1 MIESTLEEI
10 WKDVVGYEGL
20 YQVSNLGNVK
30 SLVRNKILK
39 PDISN
44 SGYLRLALF
53 KNKVC
58 MKKNIHRLVAEAFIP
73 NPENKPQVNHIN
85 GVKTDNKVDNLEW
98 CTRSENQ
105 IHAYKTGLQKPSDY
119 QKNIVSKI
127 AKDRCSKKVN
137 QYDLQGQFIKQWF
150 CMMDAERDCGINNAG
165 ISSCCKGK
173 RKQAGG
179 FIWRYAD

>member
-1 MIESTLEEI
+1 MEEI

-20 YQVSNLGNVK
+20 YQVSNLGRVK

-39 PDISN
+39 LEISN
-44 SGYLRLALF
+44 SGYYRLHLS
-53 KNKVC
+53 KNGKV
-58 MKKNIHRLVAEAFIP
+58 KKKSVHRLVAEAFIP
-73 NPENKPQVNHIN
+73 NPENKSQVNHID
-85 GVKTDNKVDNLEW
+85 GNKQNNRVDNLEW
-98 CTRSENQ
+98 NTRSENQ
-105 IHAYKTGLQKPSDY
+105 RHAYKMGLQIPGDY
-119 QKNIVSKI
+119 QKNIISKI
-127 AKDRCSKKVN
+127 AKDKCSKKVN

-150 CMMDAERDCGINNAG
+150 CMMDVEREYGINSAG